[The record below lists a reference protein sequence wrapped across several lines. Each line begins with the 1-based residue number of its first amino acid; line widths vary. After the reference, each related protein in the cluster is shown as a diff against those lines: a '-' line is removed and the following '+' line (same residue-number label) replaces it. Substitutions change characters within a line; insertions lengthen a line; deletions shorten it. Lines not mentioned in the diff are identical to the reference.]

1 MLSRVLALL
10 LIAAAAVGT
19 VGAGSDPQESF
30 EKYSPDGAFIAAGRR
45 IPDPKYVWKESLDG
59 TRIVILN
66 GKEDGPLD
74 QLYAAHN
81 LAGRVIEKAVW
92 TSDSR
97 FLVFS
102 TSSPGGHSP
111 WHFNTYV
118 FCVADKSFRDLES
131 GAGGLVTDANFA
143 FEEPNTVVLTV
154 QDPSADGGGAPKT
167 VKIQL
172 SEKCE
177 KLKAL

>member
-1 MLSRVLALL
+1 MKSRVPALL
-10 LIAAAAVGT
+10 LIAAAVVGT
-19 VGAGSDPQESF
+19 VGASSDSQESF

-45 IPDPKYVWKESLDG
+45 IPDPKYIWKESLDG
-59 TRIVILN
+59 TRIVIIT
-66 GKEDGPLD
+66 GKDDGPLD
-74 QLYAAHN
+74 QIYAADD
-81 LAGRVIEKAVW
+81 LAGRVIEKVAW

-131 GAGGLVTDANFA
+131 GAGGAVTDANFA

-154 QDPSADGGGAPKT
+154 QDPSADGGGASKT
-167 VKIQL
+167 VRIPL
-172 SEKCE
+172 SKKCE